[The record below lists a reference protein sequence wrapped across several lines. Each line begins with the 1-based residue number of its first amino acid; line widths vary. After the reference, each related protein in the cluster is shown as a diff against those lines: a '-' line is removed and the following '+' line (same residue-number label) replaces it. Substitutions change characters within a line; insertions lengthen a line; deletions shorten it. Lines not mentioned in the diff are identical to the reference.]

1 MRGDVRGIDISRV
14 ILVYVFTASIMLGAT
29 AQNPTSIVAST
40 ITNKIKNPA
49 TITATAKKTLKTIKT
64 LAPTVATTVATTV
77 AKPTVLSDKKPTTLP
92 HMENDRAK
100 ADIKDGYTSLKKA
113 QLPDVAKELTE
124 NTRVHIEAKDIKDI
138 GVETVNDWANWNLL
152 TFFVNITFAESEKLT
167 APCTY
172 PSDRGDFA
180 AALRDVANFRP
191 EYTTISFVA
200 CKHISGDLVM
210 VFRVSHT
217 SEVVVSGG
225 GPAKVPFY
233 ESRLFIF
240 SAIGGGGGFL
250 VIVLSIICFL
260 VGKGYQDRKAK
271 RWLNTYQ
278 RRMAEQDSLQQSSSL
293 MMSEKYREM
302 PNDFV
307 QV

>member
-124 NTRVHIEAKDIKDI
+124 NTRVHIEAKDIKV
-138 GVETVNDWANWNLL
+138 GH
-152 TFFVNITFAESEKLT
+152 
-167 APCTY
+167 
-172 PSDRGDFA
+172 
-180 AALRDVANFRP
+180 VAN
-191 EYTTISFVA
+191 
-200 CKHISGDLVM
+200 
-210 VFRVSHT
+210 
-217 SEVVVSGG
+217 
-225 GPAKVPFY
+225 
-233 ESRLFIF
+233 IF
-240 SAIGGGGGFL
+240 SIYIFGRQKPIVFL
-250 VIVLSIICFL
+250 CCHTLFFSPL
-260 VGKGYQDRKAK
+260 HTR
-271 RWLNTYQ
+271 T
-278 RRMAEQDSLQQSSSL
+278 
-293 MMSEKYREM
+293 
-302 PNDFV
+302 
-307 QV
+307 

>member
-1 MRGDVRGIDISRV
+1 MLS
-14 ILVYVFTASIMLGAT
+14 YSFFFSIA
-29 AQNPTSIVAST
+29 
-40 ITNKIKNPA
+40 
-49 TITATAKKTLKTIKT
+49 
-64 LAPTVATTVATTV
+64 
-77 AKPTVLSDKKPTTLP
+77 
-92 HMENDRAK
+92 
-100 ADIKDGYTSLKKA
+100 Y
-113 QLPDVAKELTE
+113 
-124 NTRVHIEAKDIKDI
+124 KDI

-217 SEVVVSGG
+217 SEVVVSGEPIFPTCLLIAFSQQKEQRKYNFNHILTGG

-240 SAIGGGGGFL
+240 SAIGGGT
-250 VIVLSIICFL
+250 
-260 VGKGYQDRKAK
+260 
-271 RWLNTYQ
+271 N
-278 RRMAEQDSLQQSSSL
+278 
-293 MMSEKYREM
+293 
-302 PNDFV
+302 
-307 QV
+307 